1 MDIALS
7 ANESMYVTV
16 EAGERISFRIL
27 NADGSVK
34 TEVTDKTV
42 PAGKKFD
49 GVFSYSGSITNV

>member
-1 MDIALS
+1 
-7 ANESMYVTV
+7 VTV